1 MDYLDMS
8 QRNEAIF
15 YAFMEPE
22 TSNRLDAG
30 ARPCPSAPLT
40 SQVELDIYGLYGWDL
55 FMDLIRWL
63 ISQYF
68 NVFHFNGNMG
78 KPQPTQATSIWVN
91 IGM

>member
-40 SQVELDIYGLYGWDL
+40 SQVELECRDVDIYGLYGWDL
-55 FMDLIRWL
+55 FMDLI
-63 ISQYF
+63 IF
-68 NVFHFNGNMG
+68 D
-78 KPQPTQATSIWVN
+78 
-91 IGM
+91 